1 MPLLSSFCFRSS
13 TALLLFRR
21 CCIIMRFSAN
31 ASEPAPE
38 TEAEAAGL
46 PDASIIKCDS
56 CKIVCELCKNKTLF
70 KTQQC
75 FHRSARAG
83 TSISVHNAV
92 ASRQGRRSDHLAI
105 ADTNRWMLSRCACA
119 AWIRI
124 LRVEARRPNAGRP
137 VGAVL
142 LQCKRHVFQCKRQH
156 LSHGLKGPLAAHR
169 PADQSRSRC
178 RSARARVRQMAR

>member
-1 MPLLSSFCFRSS
+1 
-13 TALLLFRR
+13 
-21 CCIIMRFSAN
+21 MRFSAN

-119 AWIRI
+119 AWI
-124 LRVEARRPNAGRP
+124 LNLAGRGPPAQCRAARWRSTSAMQAACFSMQAAAFKSRSERPTGSPPPGGPVTVTVP
-137 VGAVL
+137 VGP
-142 LQCKRHVFQCKRQH
+142 
-156 LSHGLKGPLAAHR
+156 GPRAANG
-169 PADQSRSRC
+169 AMTAIMC
-178 RSARARVRQMAR
+178 TV